1 LLLDQV
7 LTAGIKA
14 NVHANSRIP
23 AQWRDTRRQIP
34 ARQGRHSYFRVSL
47 PTM

>member
-7 LTAGIKA
+7 LTAGIKP
-14 NVHANSRIP
+14 NVHTNSSIP
-23 AQWRDTRRQIP
+23 AQWRDTGEQIP
-34 ARQGRHSYFRVSL
+34 ARQGRPNYFRVSL